1 MKEKKGIFTFYILT
15 VFFLVIVL
23 FPFLWTFLTSL
34 KEETEMFSQDFHFL
48 PLVEQSCGIGSDGG
62 HSGSCLIYGRVCAV
76 QIPVPFKEY
85 SAVFLPSAL
94 SGAEHTAVDSVIY
107 GI

>member
-34 KEETEMFSQDFHFL
+34 KE
-48 PLVEQSCGIGSDGG
+48 
-62 HSGSCLIYGRVCAV
+62 
-76 QIPVPFKEY
+76 
-85 SAVFLPSAL
+85 
-94 SGAEHTAVDSVIY
+94 
-107 GI
+107 